1 LTFPFVGAF
10 WDQLG
15 FEKILMKGIFMKK
28 FIRLLALTIFLL
40 FLIQAVAFAA
50 DGPSGFANVPWGSS
64 RAQVEK
70 IMAQQGFTFINEF
83 KDNNGFVTLWYKG
96 KMLDIPGELKMMLLN
111 DSFCRGEFL
120 LLSADG
126 GANKE
131 PAFWKFNSA
140 IRAKYGSPNSFN
152 IYRDNDGGIAR
163 WYKLK
168 APGTSDDV
176 AINIYYTK
184 LKPPTLSNCTV
195 EYINKGLQQ
204 RLALKTN
211 DGL

>member
-1 LTFPFVGAF
+1 MTKV
-10 WDQLG
+10 
-15 FEKILMKGIFMKK
+15 
-28 FIRLLALTIFLL
+28 IRLLALTIFLL

-50 DGPSGFANVPWGSS
+50 TGPSGFANVPWGSD

-111 DSFCRGEFL
+111 DGFCRGEFL

-140 IRAKYGSPNSFN
+140 IRTKYGSPNGFN
-152 IYRDNDGGIAR
+152 SNYEGGMAQ
-163 WYKLK
+163 WYKLQ

-176 AINIYYTK
+176 AINLYYTK

>member
-1 LTFPFVGAF
+1 
-10 WDQLG
+10 
-15 FEKILMKGIFMKK
+15 MKNV
-28 FIRLLALTIFLL
+28 IRLLALTTFLL
-40 FLIQAVAFAA
+40 FSIQAVAFAA
-50 DGPSGFANVPWGSS
+50 NGPSGFANVPWGSS

-70 IMAQQGFTFINEF
+70 IMTQQGFTFINEF
-83 KDNNGFVTLWYKG
+83 KGNNGFVTLWYKG
-96 KMLDIPGELKMMLLN
+96 KMLDIAGELKMTLLN
-111 DSFCRGEFL
+111 DGFCRGEFL

-140 IRAKYGSPNSFN
+140 IRAKYGSPNGFN
-152 IYRDNDGGIAR
+152 TNNDGGMAQ
-163 WYKLK
+163 WYKLQ

-195 EYINKGLQQ
+195 EYINKGLEQK
-204 RLALKTN
+204 LAL
-211 DGL
+211 